1 MNFRNIFRFRE
12 RSAGR
17 VEEPEAVKPFLE
29 HLEDLRWM
37 LVKMAI
43 VLAIA
48 MTLCFYFREELMA
61 FIQRPLQSVGGD
73 PSRGLK
79 SLNPADSFTISFTL
93 AFYGGLV
100 MSFPFLLY
108 FFAQFVLPALTQRE
122 KKYIYPAVAV
132 GFGLFMSGVCL
143 AFFYMLP
150 MTLKFLAADAA
161 KMRIV
166 ADWTVREYSSFVT
179 QFTMGLGLAFELP
192 VVVLALVKMGL
203 LSYGTLSRTRSYA
216 LILILFLAAIIAPTP
231 DLFTWG
237 MMSAPLLILYESC
250 IWIAWYIEK
259 QDKKRELAEAEERA
273 REDRERSERLRA
285 LAAPPPSP
293 APEPPPDPPAD
304 PPAAA

>member
-1 MNFRNIFRFRE
+1 MKLRNIFRFRE

-37 LVKMAI
+37 LIKMAI
-43 VLAIA
+43 VLSAA
-48 MTLCFYFREELMA
+48 MVLGFVFREELMA
-61 FIQRPLQSVGGD
+61 FIQRPLHTVSGD

-79 SLNPADSFTISFTL
+79 SLNPADSFTISFSL

-100 MSFPFLLY
+100 VSFPFLLF

-132 GFGLFMSGVCL
+132 GFGLFMTGVSL
-143 AFFYMLP
+143 AFFYLLP

-179 QFTMGLGLAFELP
+179 QFTLGLGLAFELP

-203 LSYGTLSRTRSYA
+203 LSYATLSRTRSYA

-250 IWIAWYIEK
+250 IWIAWYIER
-259 QDKKRELAEAEERA
+259 QDRQRELAEAAQRA
-273 REDRERSERLRA
+273 REDRERQERLKA
-285 LAAPPPSP
+285 LPPP
-293 APEPPPDPPAD
+293 PPPDSPPD
-304 PPAAA
+304 V

>member
-1 MNFRNIFRFRE
+1 MNLRNIFRFRE

-17 VEEPEAVKPFLE
+17 ANEPESVKPFLE

-43 VLAIA
+43 VLSVA
-48 MTLCFYFREELMA
+48 MVAGFYFREELMA
-61 FIQRPLQSVGGD
+61 FIQRPLHNVGGD

-100 MSFPFLLY
+100 VSFPFLLY

-132 GFGLFMSGVCL
+132 GFGLFMSGVSL

-203 LSYGTLSRTRSYA
+203 LSYAMLSRTRSYA
-216 LILILFLAAIIAPTP
+216 LIIILFLAAIIAPTP

-237 MMSAPLLILYESC
+237 MMSAPLLILYEAC
-250 IWIAWYIEK
+250 IWIAKYVET
-259 QDKKRELAEAEERA
+259 QDRKREVAEAEVRA
-273 REDRERSERLRA
+273 REDHERLERQRA
-285 LAAPPPSP
+285 LPAPPP
-293 APEPPPDPPAD
+293 EPPSAPP
-304 PPAAA
+304 PEG